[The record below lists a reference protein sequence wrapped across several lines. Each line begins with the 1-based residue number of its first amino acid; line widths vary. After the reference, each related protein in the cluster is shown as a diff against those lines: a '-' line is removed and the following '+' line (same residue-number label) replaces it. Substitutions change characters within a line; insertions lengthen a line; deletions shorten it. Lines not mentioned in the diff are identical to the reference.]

1 MREIFQDE
9 SGSFSSARCL
19 LWLWSAVTL
28 WAVAFDA
35 LHSGDPV
42 SNAAWATLSGV
53 EVALIAWAG
62 GPRIAQ
68 YLGPTVGQVAAG
80 VAAAVRERLPSRDD
94 DERDA

>member
-28 WAVAFDA
+28 WAVAVDATHAGDA
-35 LHSGDPV
+35 L
-42 SNAAWATLSGV
+42 SNAAWGVLSGV

-68 YLGPTVGQVAAG
+68 YIAPQIGAVAAG
-80 VAAAVRERLPSRDD
+80 VAAAVRDRLPSRDD